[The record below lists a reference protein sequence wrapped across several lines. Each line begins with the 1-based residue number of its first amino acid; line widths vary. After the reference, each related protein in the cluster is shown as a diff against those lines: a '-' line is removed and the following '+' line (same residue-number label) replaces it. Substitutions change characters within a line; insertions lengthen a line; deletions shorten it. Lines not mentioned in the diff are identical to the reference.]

1 MLPRFR
7 DGDFLWAELDYFSTN
22 TPRRG
27 MLALVKVDGD
37 DQDRPM
43 RLLKRIV
50 GLPGENIKVNSGRV
64 SINGNPLEE
73 SYAVYVGEPES
84 GEWSLGR
91 DDYFVLGDN
100 RCHSSD
106 SRKFGAVNRVQLE
119 GRIIATP
126 TRLLGIVVS

>member
-37 DQDRPM
+37 DQDRPR

-50 GLPGENIKVNSGRV
+50 GLPGEQYQG
-64 SINGNPLEE
+64 
-73 SYAVYVGEPES
+73 
-84 GEWSLGR
+84 
-91 DDYFVLGDN
+91 
-100 RCHSSD
+100 
-106 SRKFGAVNRVQLE
+106 
-119 GRIIATP
+119 
-126 TRLLGIVVS
+126 